1 MAKAIYKMYDV
12 LGFILVHRL
21 VLIIMFIIPI
31 ILSEFFELDLNNKYI
46 LVPWIVLGIFCFV
59 LNYFEIKYIA
69 KVKKFS
75 NCEERIKYI
84 MKWRG
89 KAITSFSAGSML
101 ANINRDDIALFFLN
115 YVDKF
120 ISEQEKYE
128 KLIKEKKYENFSYED
143 KYKLVNSIILDN
155 KGIYKIYMQLD
166 TGPSLDGKLTFR
178 VNNFMNSYFKMTKEE
193 IIELGFEEY
202 LDD

>member
-1 MAKAIYKMYDV
+1 
-12 LGFILVHRL
+12 
-21 VLIIMFIIPI
+21 
-31 ILSEFFELDLNNKYI
+31 
-46 LVPWIVLGIFCFV
+46 
-59 LNYFEIKYIA
+59 
-69 KVKKFS
+69 
-75 NCEERIKYI
+75 
-84 MKWRG
+84 
-89 KAITSFSAGSML
+89 ML